1 MHFASRAALCSAI
14 ASAAVANG
22 QGSGAARDVRVA
34 LPLRDPAGNALEP
47 SLLQGAEVLTQGI
60 AERIVSGS
68 VMDGEQWGEE
78 DLLMHNNITVKSAF
92 CFTIANGTN
101 SVEND
106 GDEVLTQGFSAIL
119 ADKSTM
125 LVSSISNL
133 APGHWCCEG
142 HSPAQNQIAQTK
154 CYQADKTML
163 DHESEESLL
172 RAPVGAD
179 GSIAVGSLSERLS
192 AQKHEQKRLVR
203 SEKKR
208 ST

>member
-60 AERIVSGS
+60 AERVMSGN

-92 CFTIANGTN
+92 CFTIAEGTK
-101 SVEND
+101 SEEYV
-106 GDEVLTQGFSAIL
+106 GDEVITQGVSVVL
-119 ADKSTM
+119 ADKST
-125 LVSSISNL
+125 LFISSL
-133 APGHWCCEG
+133 KGGFEPGHWCCQG
-142 HSPAQNQIAQTK
+142 HPPAQNQIVKTK
-154 CYQADKTML
+154 CKQAEKTML
-163 DHESEESLL
+163 DH
-172 RAPVGAD
+172 D
-179 GSIAVGSLSERLS
+179 G
-192 AQKHEQKRLVR
+192 
-203 SEKKR
+203 
-208 ST
+208 